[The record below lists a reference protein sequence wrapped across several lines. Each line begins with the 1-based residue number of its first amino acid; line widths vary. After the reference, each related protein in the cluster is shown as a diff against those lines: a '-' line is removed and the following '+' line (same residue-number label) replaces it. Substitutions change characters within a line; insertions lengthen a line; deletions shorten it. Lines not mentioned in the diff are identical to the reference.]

1 MKNLLQLSI
10 FILSLVGLHSCVED
24 EMYVGPAT
32 IVSVAATPVAPN
44 STETVTVTAKVTD
57 LKGVTAVKLYYKTSA
72 ESTFKSVDMQA
83 ASEKFMYTGVI
94 PAYPKDTTVQYYVEA
109 NNENNLTTYYP
120 AKAPTATVSYKVGA
134 SSVVKLFINEAFADG
149 TKDSTDP
156 DWVEVYNDSDIEVS
170 LNGYAFYDDGIKA
183 SNGAKPK
190 RILGDI
196 KIPSKGFVSIP
207 TEYNGETVTF
217 GLSTSGDA
225 VYLENQSGVLVTS
238 LDFNGISLSGK
249 KSYGRKPDAS
259 STFVTFANPTKA
271 ASNNNAN

>member
-1 MKNLLQLSI
+1 MKNLLKISILILSI
-10 FILSLVGLHSCVED
+10 IGLNSCVED

-32 IVSVAATPVAPN
+32 IVNVAGLPLAPS

-57 LKGVTAVKLYYKTSA
+57 LKGLKAVKLYYKTAA
-72 ESTFKSVDMQA
+72 EATFTAIEMTET
-83 ASEKFMYTGVI
+83 EKFVYTASI
-94 PAYPKDTTVQYYVEA
+94 PAFPKDTMVQYYIEA
-109 NNENNLTTYYP
+109 LNDSNLTAIYP
-120 AKAPTATVSYKVGA
+120 AKAPTALVSYKVGA
-134 SSVVKLFINEAFADG
+134 SNLIKLFINEAFADG

-156 DWVEVYNDSDIEVS
+156 DWVEIYNDSDIEVN

-183 SNGAKPK
+183 SNGTKAK

-196 KIPSKGFVSIP
+196 KIPSKGFVAIP

-225 VYLENQSGVLVTS
+225 AYLDDPSGVLVSS

-259 STFVTFANPTKA
+259 TTYVTFTTPTKA